1 MGKNVAET
9 TGAHRPARW
18 TPASSTW
25 FLLMIGTW
33 IAFGVAA
40 VSYPDMLTDYWHW
53 GQKLPLAAEIGL
65 WIGTLPWMLAIAV
78 FETSWTEWLQ
88 ITLIVGLAVS
98 WVLFSVPRATGDR
111 RGAIRPELRPR
122 EPSEAALPRHTR

>member
-1 MGKNVAET
+1 MSKNVAET
-9 TGAHRPARW
+9 TEAHRPARW

-40 VSYPDMLTDYWHW
+40 VSYPDMPTDFWHW
-53 GQKLPLAAEIGL
+53 GERLPLAAEIGL

-88 ITLIVGLAVS
+88 ITLVVGLAVS
-98 WVLFSVPRATGDR
+98 WIVLSIPRGTGDR
-111 RGAIRPELRPR
+111 PGAIHGGLRPG
-122 EPSEAALPRHTR
+122 EPHEGALTL